1 MKITC
6 SVASL
11 ALCISASALSG
22 CVSDQP
28 AASPINTSQWDAGAD
43 SSPSGIWLIN
53 SHMTDDVNSAG
64 NEFYTEATSRQ
75 LVVIEDLGND
85 QYQLHECSLAANG
98 SYPATPLE
106 FHTSGLQAASSF
118 TDYNSRT
125 PYSESEKIEI
135 RLEGKELHGMIAY
148 YDRNLDG
155 SYDGRQ
161 VSYMKGMKISEAQT
175 LDAITEEEIESLLGS
190 DINLSARAK
199 NLGQTC
205 AGVAS
210 VETSGTQRTAVINS
224 ADVTQLITPEAQ
236 PNPLIAAE
244 IMVASGETN

>member
-11 ALCISASALSG
+11 ALCISASALTG
-22 CVSDQP
+22 CVSDQST
-28 AASPINTSQWDAGAD
+28 ASSLSTSEWNATAN

-106 FHTSGLQAASSF
+106 FHASGLQAASSF

-125 PYSESEKIEI
+125 PYTESEKVEI

-161 VSYMKGMKISEAQT
+161 VSYMTGMKVSEAQT

-190 DINLSARAK
+190 DINLSASVK
-199 NLGQTC
+199 NRGQTC

-210 VETSGTQRTAVINS
+210 IETSGTQRTAVVNS
-224 ADVTQLITPEAQ
+224 SDVAQLISSEAQ
-236 PNPLIAAE
+236 PQTLMAAE
-244 IMVASGETN
+244 MVASGETN

>member
-11 ALCISASALSG
+11 ALCISASALTG
-22 CVSDQP
+22 CVSDQ
-28 AASPINTSQWDAGAD
+28 STVSSLSTSEWNATAN

-106 FHTSGLQAASSF
+106 FHASGLQAASSF

-125 PYSESEKIEI
+125 PYNESEKVEI

-161 VSYMKGMKISEAQT
+161 VSYMKGMKVSEAQT

-190 DINLSARAK
+190 DINLSASAK
-199 NLGQTC
+199 NRGQTC

-210 VETSGTQRTAVINS
+210 IETSGTQRTGGVNS
-224 ADVTQLITPEAQ
+224 TEVAQLISSEAQ
-236 PNPLIAAE
+236 PQTLMAAE
-244 IMVASGETN
+244 MVASGETN

>member
-11 ALCISASALSG
+11 ALCISASALTG
-22 CVSDQP
+22 CVSDQST
-28 AASPINTSQWDAGAD
+28 ASSLSTSEWDVTAN

-64 NEFYTEATSRQ
+64 NEFNTEATSRQ

-106 FHTSGLQAASSF
+106 FHASGLQAASSF

-125 PYSESEKIEI
+125 PYNESEKIEI
-135 RLEGKELHGMIAY
+135 RLEGKELHGMITY

-161 VSYMKGMKISEAQT
+161 VSYMKGMKVSEAQT

-190 DINLSARAK
+190 DINLSASVK
-199 NLGQTC
+199 NRGRTC

-210 VETSGTQRTAVINS
+210 IETSGTQRTGVVNS
-224 ADVTQLITPEAQ
+224 SDVAQLISSEAQ
-236 PNPLIAAE
+236 PQTLMAAE
-244 IMVASGETN
+244 MVASGETN

>member
-1 MKITC
+1 LNHYNELTRAFQLKVSLSSWPAFTVNENSEYKIDSSLSNASSFVSSLSLTPDVSAIASQRRRIVIEGAIMKITC

-11 ALCISASALSG
+11 ALCISASALTG
-22 CVSDQP
+22 CVSDQST
-28 AASPINTSQWDAGAD
+28 ASSLSTSEWNATAN

-106 FHTSGLQAASSF
+106 FHASGLQAASSF

-125 PYSESEKIEI
+125 PYNESEKVEI

-161 VSYMKGMKISEAQT
+161 VSYMTGMKVSEAQT
-175 LDAITEEEIESLLGS
+175 LDLF
-190 DINLSARAK
+190 
-199 NLGQTC
+199 QC
-205 AGVAS
+205 
-210 VETSGTQRTAVINS
+210 
-224 ADVTQLITPEAQ
+224 
-236 PNPLIAAE
+236 
-244 IMVASGETN
+244 